1 MTILNNT
8 SSTTARQLAAT
19 TLLCGTIGFVCGFL
33 LSVALS
39 AYSLYVCMEVM

>member
-1 MTILNNT
+1 MTTLNNT
-8 SSTTARQLAAT
+8 SSTAARHLAAM

-39 AYSLYVCMEVM
+39 AYSLYVCIEVM